1 MKRDN
6 GFINEKFIE
15 YNTCVIY
22 GGGLLNTI
30 ILQYTCVIWGG
41 GLLNLLSKYDNI
53 HV

>member
-6 GFINEKFIE
+6 GFINEKFIK

-22 GGGLLNTI
+22 GGGGGLLNTI

-41 GLLNLLSKYDNI
+41 GY
-53 HV
+53 

>member
-22 GGGLLNTI
+22 GGGGLLNTI
-30 ILQYTCVIWGG
+30 ILQYTCVIWGC
-41 GLLNLLSKYDNI
+41 LLNLLSKYDNI